1 MVVPLAHSSAD
12 LFVHTPKADA
22 LLVPCTQ
29 EVSHL
34 RLVLTAEGREYL
46 DKGSPEAQVF
56 AAIPPEGATK
66 GELKARLPERSL

>member
-1 MVVPLAHSSAD
+1 M
-12 LFVHTPKADA
+12 
-22 LLVPCTQ
+22 PCTQ
-29 EVSHL
+29 EVSHS

-66 GELKARLPERSL
+66 GELKARTTERSP